1 MQFKTLAEDHR
12 LDLQLGGGELGGD
25 FLDDVLSGGYEHYCI
40 PFYIDVKAP
49 KPLKI
54 KLKITLIYF
63 YFPHNICT
71 QDGSKFTVSITS
83 SLESFGGALM
93 RIANRVGGTS
103 SMSVNWDPCGCQVNL
118 CA

>member
-63 YFPHNICT
+63 FFLTISAPKTGQNSPYQSHRP
-71 QDGSKFTVSITS
+71 
-83 SLESFGGALM
+83 
-93 RIANRVGGTS
+93 
-103 SMSVNWDPCGCQVNL
+103 
-118 CA
+118 